1 MFGWRKRAVF
11 ALAGT
16 LLLAGIWAVS
26 PSLKSGPPEL
36 PPALPDTLPEHLTNE
51 EFWTLVED
59 FSEPNGFFRSDN
71 LLSNE
76 AGLQNAIPR
85 LKEHVR
91 PGGVYIGVGP
101 EQNFTY
107 ILNLEPKLSFIVDI
121 RRMNMVEHLLY
132 KALFEL

>member
-1 MFGWRKRAVF
+1 MLGWRKRAVV
-11 ALAGT
+11 ASAGT

-26 PSLKSGPPEL
+26 LAPKSSPPGDIG
-36 PPALPDTLPEHLTNE
+36 AVSDTLPPQVTDA
-51 EFWTLVED
+51 EFWTMVED

-76 AGLQNAIPR
+76 AGLQNAIPK
-85 LKEHVR
+85 LKERVK

-107 ILNLEPKLSFIVDI
+107 VLNLQPKLSFIVDI
-121 RRMNMVEHLLY
+121 RRMNMIEHLL
-132 KALFEL
+132 